1 MRRILNCNLKCWKL
15 KLVCPL
21 WERWASNII
30 LRLQGSSGN
39 WAKELLFSSEKVRL
53 FFILSRAWDK
63 EKKSRVPTKNRSQ
76 TFGFHTRSRKR
87 EIFWCFLFFFIV
99 VVVCFSFIIG
109 NLLISYVNVRA
120 IGKECT
126 LTGKELLPGIFVAF
140 VSPKLKYLIS

>member
-1 MRRILNCNLKCWKL
+1 MRRFVYFSSCL
-15 KLVCPL
+15 
-21 WERWASNII
+21 ERGIKKKSPESLRRTD
-30 LRLQGSSGN
+30 LRLSDST
-39 WAKELLFSSEKVRL
+39 L
-53 FFILSRAWDK
+53 
-63 EKKSRVPTKNRSQ
+63 
-76 TFGFHTRSRKR
+76 GFH
-87 EIFWCFLFFFIV
+87 FIV